1 MPKPGTANTL
11 HVFDELTLKN
21 VARFATTGD
30 GTSKDM
36 QPPDIW
42 NPTGDTHTTKK
53 WREDGDQKTTI
64 LFFIA
69 AYDFRAPMKSILSAL
84 THYIKPWYRCRQL
97 HIQSMWTMLLWDH
110 ETALLMSYFPAR
122 DTS

>member
-1 MPKPGTANTL
+1 MPKPGTGNTL

-21 VARFATTGD
+21 VARFATAGD

-36 QPPDIW
+36 QPP
-42 NPTGDTHTTKK
+42 TKK

-69 AYDFRAPMKSILSAL
+69 AYDFRAPMESILSAL